1 MSGGTD
7 ASSLRY
13 INTNLGNIIMCI
25 TFGIYVF
32 PFNTLHNIFVS
43 VQLQLYFGT
52 KCLHNLFP
60 AIYLFAPKN

>member
-43 VQLQLYFGT
+43 VQL
-52 KCLHNLFP
+52 
-60 AIYLFAPKN
+60 